1 MNPKQYAEAVANKCG
16 ARLTSVS
23 DSGKTVAIEPV
34 TIITLITTI
43 LPVIF
48 GWVKQCRELRGNRD
62 VQPSVVQHHGNPRTS
77 GKQHKAL
84 CVRIKK
90 CCRDGMQAEKR
101 RAKQSGIPADLGRY
115 QIDDAS
121 IERLADHSIA
131 QMVSLPAAAAE
142 LLVASAG
149 A

>member
-1 MNPKQYAEAVANKCG
+1 MNVTQYAQAVANKCG
-16 ARLTSVS
+16 ARLTGTN

-48 GWVKQCRELRGNRD
+48 NWVKQCRELKNNRD
-62 VQPSVVQHHGNPRTS
+62 VQPSVVQHHGNPKTS
-77 GKQHKAL
+77 GRQHKAL
-84 CVRIKK
+84 CLRIRK
-90 CCRDGMQAEKR
+90 CCRDGIQEEKR
-101 RAKQSGIPADLGRY
+101 RAKASGIPADLGRY

-121 IERLADHSIA
+121 IDRLADHSIA

>member
-1 MNPKQYAEAVANKCG
+1 MNSRQFAEAVANKCG
-16 ARLTSVS
+16 ARLTSVN
-23 DSGKTVAIEPV
+23 DSGKVVAIEPV

-43 LPVIF
+43 LPVIL
-48 GWVKQCRELRGNRD
+48 GWVKQCRELRNNRD
-62 VQPSVVQHHGNPRTS
+62 VQPSVSQHHSNPRTS
-77 GKQHKAL
+77 AKQHKAL

-90 CCRDGMQAEKR
+90 CCRDGMQEERKR
-101 RAKQSGIPADLGRY
+101 ARASGIPADLGRY

-121 IERLADHSIA
+121 IDRLADHGIA

>member
-1 MNPKQYAEAVANKCG
+1 MNPRQFAEFVANKCG
-16 ARLTSVS
+16 ARLTGTN
-23 DSGKTVAIEPV
+23 DSGKTVSIEPV

-43 LPVIF
+43 LPVIL

-62 VQPSVVQHHGNPRTS
+62 VQPSVVQHHGNPRTAS
-77 GKQHKAL
+77 KQHKAL

-90 CCRDGMQAEKR
+90 CCRDGIQEEKR
-101 RAKQSGIPADLGRY
+101 RARASGIPADLGRY

-121 IERLADHSIA
+121 IDRLADHSIA